1 MIIMMEVIKMMM
13 EAAEK
18 KQTAIQS
25 DIQSSDYKSILKTP
39 LVLGVLIRS
48 PFRVF

>member
-18 KQTAIQS
+18 KQTAIHS
-25 DIQSSDYKSILKTP
+25 DIQSPDCKSIII

-48 PFRVF
+48 PFKVF